1 MLKAARALGVS
12 LALGSDAGACMVGH
26 GSGLL
31 DEFRAFQEVF
41 PEDKTLISELE
52 RGQRKLECFVRQ

>member
-1 MLKAARALGVS
+1 MNQNHVKQ
-12 LALGSDAGACMVGH
+12 
-26 GSGLL
+26 GLEHSRKFL